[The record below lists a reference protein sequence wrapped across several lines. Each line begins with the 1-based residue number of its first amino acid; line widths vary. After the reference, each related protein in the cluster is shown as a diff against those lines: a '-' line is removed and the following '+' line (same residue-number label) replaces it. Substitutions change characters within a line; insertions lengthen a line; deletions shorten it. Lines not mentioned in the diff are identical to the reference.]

1 MRKPMIYVCSAMFA
15 MAVTVAQPVTSM
27 AAVTIGAVSG
37 NGQLVIGGS
46 GAQCLETL
54 TGSIRFD
61 CDKLLNWKPSNG
73 SNAGGVQIQVPS
85 QKPEQQPSE
94 TPTQP
99 DHSDNSTTQS
109 DWAEQVVE
117 LVNAERAKAG
127 LSALKLNR
135 SAAGAAQVR
144 AQEIASVFSHTRP
157 DGSGFQTALDDA
169 GVACRGYGEN
179 IAYGQSSPQAVMNQW
194 MNSSGHRA
202 NILSADFTEI
212 GVGHYRTANGTDY
225 WVQLFIR

>member
-1 MRKPMIYVCSAMFA
+1 MKKPMIYVCSAMFA
-15 MAVTVAQPVTSM
+15 MAVTVAQPITSM
-27 AAVTIGAVSG
+27 AAVNIGAVSG

-54 TGSIRFD
+54 TGNIRLD
-61 CDKLLNWKPSNG
+61 CDKLLNCKTENG
-73 SNAGGVQIQVPS
+73 SNAGGVQIQV
-85 QKPEQQPSE
+85 
-94 TPTQP
+94 P

-117 LVNAERAKAG
+117 LVNAERARAG

-135 SAAGAAQVR
+135 DAASAAQVR
-144 AQEIASVFSHTRP
+144 AQEIASGFSHTRP

-169 GVACRGYGEN
+169 GVTYRGYGEN
-179 IAYGQSSPQAVMNQW
+179 IAYGQNSPQAVMNQW

-202 NILSADFTEI
+202 NILNPDFTEI
-212 GVGHYRTANGTDY
+212 GVGHYQTANGTNY
-225 WVQLFIR
+225 WTQLFIR